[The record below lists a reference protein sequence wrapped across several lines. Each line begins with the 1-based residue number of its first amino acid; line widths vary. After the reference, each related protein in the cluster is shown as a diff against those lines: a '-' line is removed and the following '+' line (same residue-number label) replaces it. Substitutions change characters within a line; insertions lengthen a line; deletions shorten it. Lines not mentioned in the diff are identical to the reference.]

1 MSYWNK
7 IIESHVVKVFRNI
20 THDWWGIDIHFYDEY
35 GNYKNNG
42 IPFRN
47 PFEEKEKL

>member
-20 THDWWGIDIHFYDEY
+20 THDWWGIDVHFYDEF
-35 GNYKNNG
+35 GNCKNNG